1 MDSPENVCSINNDGS
16 MCRVGV
22 SWDRQTGCEA
32 HIRNF
37 PPIAIDMPVQ
47 HGGAGKNPCPHEI
60 LFSAVGSCFLGTFL
74 VFQRQLRL
82 KLIDLQISVEGS
94 VEQAKGGKNSGK
106 YEITGIDLHVRV
118 AVEGDEYEK
127 DIVGDCI
134 RMTKEHC
141 PTTRALQ
148 DSVPIK
154 IISEIKMVAGID

>member
-1 MDSPENVCSINNDGS
+1 MDSSKNVCSISNNGS

-22 SWDRQTGCEA
+22 SWDRRTGCEA

-82 KLIDLQISVEGS
+82 KLIDIQVSVEGS
-94 VEQAKGGKNSGK
+94 VEQAKSGENSGK
-106 YEITGIDLHVRV
+106 YEITGIDMHVRV
-118 AVEGDEYEK
+118 AVKGSEDEK
-127 DIVGDCI
+127 DIVSDCI

-148 DSVPIK
+148 GSVPIR
-154 IISEIKMVAGID
+154 IISEIKMVAG